1 DAEALQCAL
10 TENIQ
15 REDLNPIEETE
26 AILRL
31 LAINL
36 NDSVEKV
43 RSLLHRMKNDA
54 KKKVTTHSAMGKPE
68 AEIVKSTF
76 DSLGR
81 MSWDSFVSNQLPMLK
96 LPPEIMKALGEGEID
111 YTKAKEIA
119 KLKSEKERLALLSEA
134 IAQNLTL
141 RQVQKLVRERKV
153 SEMPDQLETEISD
166 MTKQFRRSKARLSPQ
181 QRSEIEALLKQ
192 LKLLM
197 SE

>member
-1 DAEALQCAL
+1 
-10 TENIQ
+10 Q

-43 RSLLHRMKNDA
+43 RSLLRRMKNDA
-54 KKKVTTHSAMGKPE
+54 KKKVTTHSAMGTSE

-81 MSWDSFVSNQLPMLK
+81 MSWDSFVSNQLPLLK
-96 LPPEIMKALGEGEID
+96 LPPEILKALGEGDID

-119 KLKSEKERLALLSEA
+119 KLKSEEERLALLEKA
-134 IAQNLTL
+134 IAQKLTL
-141 RQVQKLVRERKV
+141 RQVQKLVRESKV
-153 SEMPDQLETEISD
+153 SELPDQLETEISD
-166 MTKQFRRSKARLSPQ
+166 LAKQFRRSKARLSPQ
-181 QRSEIEALLKQ
+181 KRSEIEGLLKR
-192 LKLLM
+192 LKLLLYEE
-197 SE
+197 S

>member
-1 DAEALQCAL
+1 MVAGERRYRAAQIVGLETVPAQVKEMSDAEALQCAL

-54 KKKVTTHSAMGKPE
+54 KKKVTTHSAMGTSE

-81 MSWDSFVSNQLPMLK
+81 MSWD
-96 LPPEIMKALGEGEID
+96 
-111 YTKAKEIA
+111 
-119 KLKSEKERLALLSEA
+119 
-134 IAQNLTL
+134 
-141 RQVQKLVRERKV
+141 
-153 SEMPDQLETEISD
+153 
-166 MTKQFRRSKARLSPQ
+166 
-181 QRSEIEALLKQ
+181 
-192 LKLLM
+192 
-197 SE
+197 